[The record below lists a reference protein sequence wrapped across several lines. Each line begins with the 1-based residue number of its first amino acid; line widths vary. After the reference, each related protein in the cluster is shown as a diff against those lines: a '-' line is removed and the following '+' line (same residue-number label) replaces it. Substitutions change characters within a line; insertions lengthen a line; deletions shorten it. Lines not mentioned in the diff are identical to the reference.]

1 MKGRAFKPGSI
12 NQWNPSA
19 PSHEASR
26 VTTNSKTAL
35 SHFNRHKPSSKAKSN
50 KHNIAQSIRN
60 SFHTGGNSTVNKI
73 AQLSRTAK
81 TLKNGAF
88 GCDSAACN
96 AKTPLKQ
103 AVNPISSHGGGKHT
117 NKRRR
122 KRKTMRKRRTSSKR
136 SHKRKNRNN

>member
-1 MKGRAFKPGSI
+1 MKGRAFKTGSI

-26 VTTNSKTAL
+26 VKTNSKTVL

-50 KHNIAQSIRN
+50 KHSIAQSIRN
-60 SFHTGGNSTVNKI
+60 SFHQGGNATVNKI

-81 TLKNGAF
+81 TLKNGPF

-96 AKTPLKQ
+96 SKTPLKR
-103 AVNPISSHGGGKHT
+103 AVNPVSSHGGGKHT

-122 KRKTMRKRRTSSKR
+122 KRNRTRKGRNTLKR
-136 SHKRKNRNN
+136 SHRRKNRHN